1 MEIQPDKQNLDRT
14 FSTTVY
20 YIDFYQ
26 RDYKWTEE
34 PVKRLLDDVFYQFEE
49 SYAKHAA
56 LEPNSENINARYP
69 WYYLNTYVTNVVGG
83 RVFVVDGQQRLTTLT
98 LILLKLL
105 SQAKAFGSKTEKW
118 LERKIAG
125 YAGTEH
131 EFWMNHVRHLQ
142 VLKGLMEE
150 EEPSS
155 IDTSSGITAV
165 NMVKNYQTIS
175 RELDARLT
183 DAHKFDTFVHYILFR
198 LVLINLSVETT
209 HVPMVFEVINDRGVR
224 LKPYEILKGKLLGQ
238 IDKIE
243 LDNGKFNELWEERL
257 RAVNGY
263 RDDEIDSFFRYWLKA
278 KFADTRKAGQRF
290 DGDYHREMFKA
301 DLNEKLKLDHNAV
314 EVKAFLKGA
323 FRYYTELYCRLW
335 GTMREET
342 EDFLAVFCNRLN
354 EQDNQFMLVLSA
366 CKVDD
371 PEETAKIQAVT
382 AGLDRLFSLLQLQGA
397 YDSNEYTARLFEIS
411 AEIREKPA
419 AEIPA
424 IFEKHLIEELKKR
437 RDIPDLEA
445 FNYAFFKPMSVD
457 RLNTRFTRY
466 LFGRVEMLLAR
477 KSKQQMRH
485 PLEHLVTRRGA
496 VNGFHVEHIIA
507 RNDDNLALFGDDQER
522 FEQER
527 NRLGAILLLRG
538 QDNISSGNEAYSVKL
553 ATYAN
558 TLLWNETLREDSYK
572 SKLDFTR
579 FVQQSGLSFRPLFQ
593 FGPDE
598 IEERQKLLFALC
610 NLIWPVPTASPAS
623 NSATSATLADV
634 KCPD

>member
-20 YIDFYQ
+20 FIDFYQ

-34 PVKRLLDDVFYQFEE
+34 PVKRLLDDVFYSFDEA
-49 SYAKHAA
+49 YAKHSA
-56 LEPNSENINARYP
+56 LDANSENINARYP
-69 WYYLNTYVTNVVGG
+69 WYYLNTYVTNIVGG

-125 YAGTEH
+125 YSGTEH

-142 VLKGLMEE
+142 VLKGLMDGQDAAA
-150 EEPSS
+150 
-155 IDTSSGITAV
+155 IDVSTGITAV
-165 NMVKNYQTIS
+165 NMVKNYQVIS
-175 RELDARLT
+175 KDLDSRLST
-183 DAHKFDTFVHYILFR
+183 AHKFDTFVHYLLFR

-238 IDKIE
+238 IDKLE
-243 LDNGKFNELWEERL
+243 LDGGKFNELWEDRL
-257 RAVNGY
+257 RAVNEY

-278 KFADTRKAGQRF
+278 KHVDSRKAGQRF
-290 DGDYHREMFKA
+290 DGDYHREMFKS
-301 DLNEKLKLDHNAV
+301 DLNEKLKLDHNTV
-314 EVKAFLKGA
+314 EVKAFLKGT

-335 GTMREET
+335 AATREET
-342 EDFLAVFCNRLN
+342 DEFRPVFCNRLN

-366 CKVDD
+366 CTVDD
-371 PEETAKIQAVT
+371 AEETKKIQAVA

-397 YDSNEYTARLFEIS
+397 YDSNEYTARLFDIS
-411 AEIREKPA
+411 AEIRGKPA
-419 AEIPA
+419 TEIPA
-424 IFEKHLIEELKKR
+424 IFDKHLIEELKER
-437 RDIPDLEA
+437 RGIPDLEA
-445 FNYAFFKPMSVD
+445 FNYTLFKPMSID
-457 RLNTRFTRY
+457 RLGGARFPRY
-466 LFGRVEMLLAR
+466 LFARVEMLLAQ
-477 KSKQQMRH
+477 KTKQQMRH
-485 PLEHLVTRRGA
+485 SFENLVTRRGA
-496 VNGFHVEHIIA
+496 VNGFHIEHILA
-507 RNDDNLALFGDDQER
+507 RNEDNIALFGKDQER

-527 NRLGAILLLRG
+527 NRLGATLILRG
-538 QDNISSGNEAYSVKL
+538 QDNISSGNETYSSKL

-579 FVQQSGLSFRPLFQ
+579 FVQQSGLPFKPLAT
-593 FGPDE
+593 FGPNE
-598 IEERQKLLFALC
+598 IEDRQKLLFALC
-610 NLIWPVPTASPAS
+610 NLIWPTPIAAPTA
-623 NSATSATLADV
+623 
-634 KCPD
+634 

>member
-20 YIDFYQ
+20 FIDFYQ

-34 PVKRLLDDVFYQFEE
+34 PVKRLLDDVFYSFDEA
-49 SYAKHAA
+49 YVKHTDLDA
-56 LEPNSENINARYP
+56 NSANINARYP
-69 WYYLNTYVTNVVGG
+69 WYYLNTYVTNIVDG

-105 SQAKAFGSKTEKW
+105 SQAKALGSETEGW
-118 LERKIAG
+118 LERKING
-125 YAGTEH
+125 YAGTKKQ
-131 EFWMNHVRHLQ
+131 FWMNHVRHLQ
-142 VLKGLMEE
+142 VLKGLMDAKRAEDVAA
-150 EEPSS
+150 
-155 IDTSSGITAV
+155 IDTSTGITAI
-165 NMVKNYQTIS
+165 NMLKNYQVIS
-175 RELDARLT
+175 KDLDARLT
-183 DAHKFDTFVHYILFR
+183 TAHKFDTFVHYLLYR

-238 IDKIE
+238 IDKLE
-243 LDNGKFNELWEERL
+243 LDGGKFNELWEERL
-257 RAVNGY
+257 QAVNEY

-278 KFADTRKAGQRF
+278 KYVDSRKAGQRF
-290 DGDYHREMFKA
+290 DGDYHREMSKA

-314 EVKAFLKGA
+314 EVKAFLKGP

-335 GTMREET
+335 AATRKET
-342 EDFLAVFCNRLN
+342 DEFRAVFCNRLN

-366 CKVDD
+366 CNVDD
-371 PEETAKIQAVT
+371 PEETAKIQAVAT
-382 AGLDRLFSLLQLQGA
+382 GLDRLFSLLQIQGA

-411 AEIREKPA
+411 AEIRDKPA

-424 IFEKHLIEELKKR
+424 VFQKHLVEELKER
-437 RDIPDLEA
+437 RGIPDLEA
-445 FNYAFFKPMSVD
+445 FNYTLFKPMSID

-466 LFGRVEMLLAR
+466 LFARVEMLLAQ
-477 KSKQQMRH
+477 KAKQQMRH
-485 PLEHLVTRRGA
+485 SLEDLVTRRGA
-496 VNGFHVEHIIA
+496 VNGFHIEHIIA
-507 RNDDNLALFGDDQER
+507 RNDDNVALFSNDQER

-527 NRLGAILLLRG
+527 NRLGATLLLRG
-538 QDNISSGNEAYSVKL
+538 QDNISSGNEPYATKL

-579 FVQQSGLSFRPLFQ
+579 FVQQGGLAFKPLAQ

-610 NLIWPVPTASPAS
+610 NLIWPTPATAPA
-623 NSATSATLADV
+623 V
-634 KCPD
+634 

>member
-150 EEPSS
+150 EDPSS
-155 IDTSSGITAV
+155 IDTSSGVTAV

-183 DAHKFDTFVHYILFR
+183 DLHKFDTFVHYILFR

-290 DGDYHREMFKA
+290 DGDYHREMFKT

-323 FRYYTELYCRLW
+323 FRYYTDLYCRLW
-335 GTMREET
+335 ETMREET
-342 EDFLAVFCNRLN
+342 EDFLSVFCNRLN

-371 PEETAKIQAVT
+371 PEETAKIQAVS

-419 AEIPA
+419 ARIPA
-424 IFEKHLIEELKKR
+424 IFEKHLVEELKKR
-437 RDIPDLEA
+437 RGIPDLEA
-445 FNYAFFKPMSVD
+445 FNYAFFKPMSID

-466 LFGRVEMLLAR
+466 LFGRVEMLLAQ

-496 VNGFHVEHIIA
+496 VNGFHVEHILA
-507 RNDDNLALFGDDQER
+507 RNDANTALFDDDQER

-538 QDNISSGNEAYSVKL
+538 NNNNSSGNEPYSSKL
-553 ATYAN
+553 ATYAGS
-558 TLLWNETLREDSYK
+558 LLWNETLREDSYK

-579 FVQQSGLSFRPLFQ
+579 FVEESALPFKPLSE
-593 FGPDE
+593 FGPDQ
-598 IEERQKLLFALC
+598 IEERQRLLFELC
-610 NLIWPVPTASPAS
+610 KLIWP
-623 NSATSATLADV
+623 TSVSDV
-634 KCPD
+634 AQIQN

>member
-1 MEIQPDKQNLDRT
+1 MEIQPDKQNIDRL

-34 PVKRLLDDVFYQFEE
+34 PVKRLLDDVFYQFDEA
-49 SYAKHAA
+49 YAKHAA
-56 LEPNSENINARYP
+56 LEPNGENINARYP
-69 WYYLNTYVTNVVGG
+69 WYYLNTYVTNIVGG

-105 SQAKAFGSKTEKW
+105 AQAKVLGSKTEKW

-142 VLKGLMEE
+142 VLKGLMDGDD
-150 EEPSS
+150 PTA
-155 IDTSSGITAV
+155 IDTSTGITAV
-165 NMVKNYQTIS
+165 NMAKNFQVIS
-175 RELDARLT
+175 KDLDERLT
-183 DAHKFDTFVHYILFR
+183 DLHRFDTFVHYFLYR

-243 LDNGKFNELWEERL
+243 LDHGKFNELWEERL
-257 RAVNGY
+257 QAVNSF

-278 KFADTRKAGQRF
+278 KFADTRKVGQRF
-290 DGDYHREMFKA
+290 DGDYHREMFKS
-301 DLNEKLKLDHNAV
+301 DLNESLKLDHNAV

-323 FRYYTELYCRLW
+323 FRYYTQLYCRLW
-335 GTMREET
+335 EASREEDPALRT
-342 EDFLAVFCNRLN
+342 VFCNRLN
-354 EQDNQFMLVLSA
+354 EQDNQFLLAISA

-371 PEETAKIQAVT
+371 PEETEKIQAVT
-382 AGLDRLFSLLQLQGA
+382 TALDRMFSLLQLQGA
-397 YDSNEYTARLFEIS
+397 YDSNEYTVRLFEIS
-411 AEIREKPA
+411 AEIRERPA
-419 AEIPA
+419 SHIPA
-424 IFEKHLIEELKKR
+424 IFEKHLIAELRKR
-437 RDIPDLEA
+437 RGIPDLEA
-445 FNYAFFKPMSVD
+445 FNYSLFKNMSVD

-466 LFGRVEMLLAR
+466 LFARLEMLLAES
-477 KSKQQMRH
+477 SKQQMRH

-507 RNDDNLALFGDDQER
+507 RNDDNVALFGGDQER

-538 QDNISSGNEAYSVKL
+538 SNNESSGNERYSEKL

-558 TLLWNETLREDSYK
+558 SLLWNETLREDSYK

-579 FVQQSGLSFRPLFQ
+579 FVERSQLPFRPLSR
-593 FGPDE
+593 FGQDE
-598 IEERQKLLFALC
+598 IEERQKLLFELC
-610 NLIWPVPTASPAS
+610 KLIWPAPLNASQP
-623 NSATSATLADV
+623 
-634 KCPD
+634 